1 MAQGVFKDLNGRTAT
16 DKGLCDKAFNI
27 AYDPKYDGYQCGLAS
42 IVQNFFDKISSD
54 SSIKSENISNKGL
67 AEELY
72 KPIIRNVN
80 KRKVHSP
87 SIDNIWGADFAD
99 G

>member
-1 MAQGVFKDLNGRTAT
+1 MAQGDFKDLNGRTAA
-16 DKGLCDKAFNI
+16 DKVLCDKAFNI
-27 AYDPKYDGYQCGLAS
+27 IHNPKYDGYQCGLAS

-54 SSIKSENISNKGL
+54 SSNKSENISNKGL
-67 AEELY
+67 AEELN

-87 SIDNIWGADFAD
+87 SIDNIWGADLAD